1 MGDQE
6 INLNIADAV
15 INPEEVTE
23 FNDKMQVFV
32 EGRIYRTKFTKKFIE
47 RKSWQEPN
55 KNEILSIIPGTVNN
69 LIVKEGDKVKKG
81 DKLLI
86 YEAMKMKNIITA
98 PFDATVKKIN
108 VAEGEKLPKGY
119 VLILL
124 GPVEKDKK

>member
-1 MGDQE
+1 M
-6 INLNIADAV
+6 
-15 INPEEVTE
+15 
-23 FNDKMQVFV
+23 
-32 EGRIYRTKFTKKFIE
+32 
-47 RKSWQEPN
+47 
-55 KNEILSIIPGTVNN
+55 
-69 LIVKEGDKVKKG
+69 KKG

-119 VLILL
+119 LLILL